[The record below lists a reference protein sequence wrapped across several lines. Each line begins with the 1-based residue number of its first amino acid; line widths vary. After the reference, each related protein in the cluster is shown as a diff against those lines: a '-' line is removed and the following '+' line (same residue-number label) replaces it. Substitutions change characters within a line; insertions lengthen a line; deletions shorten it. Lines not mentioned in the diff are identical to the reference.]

1 MSGTFVDRRSTMG
14 AVRSRTASSTARAS
28 RWDGSLLQEA
38 GSEPPHDTKHHYT
51 THPESRL
58 AQNEW
63 SKQLQHG
70 VNEACEP
77 PVLADRQLEGCS
89 ATTSPRSKFMI
100 ERQKATFPGFFFTR
114 ARSVAIRSRPHT
126 ETEPTQ

>member
-1 MSGTFVDRRSTMG
+1 MSFYFP
-14 AVRSRTASSTARAS
+14 SSRAS
-28 RWDGSLLQEA
+28 TGKHIKFNDIEGQEA
-38 GSEPPHDTKHHYT
+38 GSEPQKTKHHYP

-89 ATTSPRSKFMI
+89 AMTSTRSKFMI
-100 ERQKATFPGFFFTR
+100 ERQNHQFAHGGRHQTATPSKRASMAALPG
-114 ARSVAIRSRPHT
+114 PN
-126 ETEPTQ
+126 